1 MYLAWRQ
8 RIFHSTSPRREAA
21 LCVIAHMLFAIVK
34 AAYATTIRFAYN
46 RDMKFDIDIRW
57 LTDTEEQGAA
67 QSVPAS
73 EQLQRVDYPFSP
85 ELGAGYYE
93 QLTLAEG
100 MKVFKSVHR
109 FGPEAAG
116 RLLTVVE
123 AASTFPETTFNATS
137 IHGGTSI
144 HRERIPPVELV
155 LKPGI
160 GYFRLSNSFDMTLQV
175 DASSDSEIA
184 GCAITVTALDD
195 LLGAE
200 LAGALLAGLCLSSSP
215 STHLSAIPPH
225 VTAPLRG
232 AIATAFSGN
241 LRQLYAQAKLL
252 EYLCLLTHR
261 VTEQPKPPHARRRSE
276 AMRQLHDELLRLEGK
291 VPTLAQL
298 ARRFGMSVKSL
309 NDCFAAEYGRSIQ
322 NYITECRLREAH
334 AALVESD
341 VPIKSLAARL
351 GYVHVGNF
359 NTAFRRV
366 FGYPPGSLRRGRA
379 EARTL
384 EAS

>member
-1 MYLAWRQ
+1 
-8 RIFHSTSPRREAA
+8 
-21 LCVIAHMLFAIVK
+21 
-34 AAYATTIRFAYN
+34 
-46 RDMKFDIDIRW
+46 MKFDIDIRW
-57 LTDTEEQGAA
+57 LTDTEEKGAA
-67 QSVPAS
+67 LCVPAS

-93 QLTLAEG
+93 QLTLMEG
-100 MKVFKSVHR
+100 VKVFKSVHR
-109 FGPEAAG
+109 FRPEAVG

-144 HRERIPPVELV
+144 HSERIPPVELE

-184 GCAITVTALDD
+184 GCAITATALDN

-200 LAGALLAGLCLSSSP
+200 LAVALFAGLGLSSPP
-215 STHLSAIPPH
+215 STCLSAISPH

-232 AIATAFSGN
+232 AIATAFSGR

-252 EYLCLLTHR
+252 EYLCLLAQR
-261 VTEQPKPPHARRRSE
+261 VIDQPKLPHAGRRRG
-276 AMRQLHDELLRLEGK
+276 AVRQLHDELLQLEGK

-298 ARRFGMSVKSL
+298 ARRFGISVKSL
-309 NDCFAAEYGRSIQ
+309 NDSFVAEYGRSIQ
-322 NYITECRLREAH
+322 AYIAECRLREAH
-334 AALVESD
+334 TALIESD

-351 GYVHVGNF
+351 GYAHVGNF

-366 FGYPPGSLRRGRA
+366 FGYPPGSLRRDRRGVKPERHHGG
-379 EARTL
+379 
-384 EAS
+384 

>member
-1 MYLAWRQ
+1 
-8 RIFHSTSPRREAA
+8 
-21 LCVIAHMLFAIVK
+21 
-34 AAYATTIRFAYN
+34 
-46 RDMKFDIDIRW
+46 MKFDLDIRW
-57 LTDTEEQGAA
+57 LTDTAEQGTAL
-67 QSVPAS
+67 SVPAS
-73 EQLQRVDYPFSP
+73 EQLQRVDYPFAP

-93 QLTLAEG
+93 QLTLMEG
-100 MKVFKSVHR
+100 VKVFKSVHR
-109 FGPEAAG
+109 FLPEAAG

-160 GYFRLSNSFDMTLQV
+160 GYFRLSNGFDMTLQV

-200 LAGALLAGLCLSSSP
+200 LAGELFASLCLSSPP
-215 STHLSAIPPH
+215 SAHLSAIPPH

-232 AIATAFSGN
+232 AIATGFSGR
-241 LRQLYAQAKLL
+241 LRQLYAQAMLL
-252 EYLCLLTHR
+252 EYLCLLAHR
-261 VTEQPKPPHARRRSE
+261 VIEQPKLPNAGRRRD

-291 VPTLAQL
+291 VPTLTQL

-322 NYITECRLREAH
+322 AYITECRLREAH
-334 AALVESD
+334 AVLVESD
-341 VPIKSLAARL
+341 MPIKSLAARL
-351 GYVHVGNF
+351 GYAHVGNF

-366 FGYPPGSLRRGRA
+366 FGYPPGSLRKGKRGAQPGKRHGG
-379 EARTL
+379 
-384 EAS
+384 